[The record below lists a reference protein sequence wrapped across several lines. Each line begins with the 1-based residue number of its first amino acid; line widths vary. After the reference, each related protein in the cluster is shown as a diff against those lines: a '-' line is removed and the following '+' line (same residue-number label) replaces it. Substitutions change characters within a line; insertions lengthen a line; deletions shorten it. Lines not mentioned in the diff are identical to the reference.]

1 MNKKGFTLI
10 ELLAIIVILAII
22 ALIGTP
28 IVTNIINQTRISA
41 AERTCDAIVEATN
54 NYYSFAVL
62 RNPDFGGATIYF
74 GASTIIDGKN
84 TERKDVFIDPATTG
98 VTFDYKNTY
107 PQAGTITIAQDGTVT
122 WGELTVNTYKCV
134 SAEDSSHKTT
144 GQYTC
149 SQ

>member
-28 IVTNIINQTRISA
+28 IVTNIINTTRISA

-54 NYYSFAVL
+54 NFYSLSVMKNA
-62 RNPDFGGATIYF
+62 NFGGASITF
-74 GASTIIDGKN
+74 DGTKAIV
-84 TERKDVFIDPATTG
+84 TPAVEGDTLS
-98 VTFDYKNTY
+98 TFDYKNTY

-122 WGELTVNTYKCV
+122 WGELTVNTYKCT
-134 SAEDSSHKTT
+134 APN
-144 GQYTC
+144 GRYTC
-149 SQ
+149 QKPGA

>member
-28 IVTNIINQTRISA
+28 IVTNIINTTRISA

-54 NYYSFAVL
+54 NYYSLAVMKDA
-62 RNPDFGGATIYF
+62 NFGGATITF
-74 GASTIIDGKN
+74 NGTGAT
-84 TERKDVFIDPATTG
+84 VDPVTTG

-107 PQAGTITIAQDGTVT
+107 PQAGTITIAQDGTIT
-122 WGELTVNTYKCV
+122 WGELTVNTYKCTA
-134 SAEDSSHKTT
+134 SA
-144 GQYTC
+144 GRYTC
-149 SQ
+149 VKPS